1 MYVKKF
7 EGETLDEVL
16 KSVKRELGPDA
27 IILKT
32 ITNKGL
38 KGAFKKA
45 RIEITAAISEQSY
58 EKKAKVDHV
67 LTDQQRERFYSE
79 PAAEV
84 NKSINS
90 YSSHTPSA
98 QGAGYGNMGLNKVV
112 NSVSKASSKIK
123 SSLDDFL
130 AVSEKTAVTSS
141 EREVVTHFENMGA
154 EGSFHQS
161 NLINDLYKEQ
171 VVEDHEFVES
181 QRHTHKSQPAPRNE
195 YVERA
200 PVNNAS
206 TEIALELRQQLKSQ
220 QNQIELLERKLLE
233 LTQNVTVQETHHD
246 EHAGVKDL
254 RTTLKTLDL
263 SDKIVSDII
272 KKAKFE
278 LTREDLEEPDTVY
291 DFALRELNN
300 AIKVEMPLFS
310 SADVQGKPVVTTL
323 ISESSCGQGS
333 MALKLAV
340 LQENVKVIR
349 FRKLA
354 TENAAIDFT
363 AQVFNLDI
371 TAVDSLAHLMS
382 EARKAIADNK
392 NIILDIKTNTNDKDE
407 SRKIIDTLKRSFEC
421 VEFLVTLSAINSE
434 LYNRK
439 ILSKYKDFSN
449 GVIISY
455 MDQCLNY
462 GSILNVHYANSNI
475 PLKFYGTGA
484 TVPDD
489 IEAATS
495 ERILAGMFDF

>member
-7 EGETLDEVL
+7 EGETLDEAL

-67 LTDQQRERFYSE
+67 LTPQQQERFYQE
-79 PAAEV
+79 PATEI
-84 NKSINS
+84 NKSLDA
-90 YSSHTPSA
+90 YSSNRPA
-98 QGAGYGNMGLNKVV
+98 ANGAGYGNMGLNKVV
-112 NSVSKASSKIK
+112 NSVTKASSKIK

-130 AVSEKTAVTSS
+130 AVEEKEEEVRTPYDTLGSEA
-141 EREVVTHFENMGA
+141 
-154 EGSFHQS
+154 SFHQS
-161 NLINDLYKEQ
+161 NLINEYYE
-171 VVEDHEFVES
+171 E
-181 QRHTHKSQPAPRNE
+181 PAPKEETPVQARTE
-195 YVERA
+195 YRETA
-200 PVNNAS
+200 PVSSAS

-246 EHAGVKDL
+246 EHRGIKEL

-278 LTREDLEEPDTVY
+278 LTREDLDESDVVY
-291 DFALRELNN
+291 EFALREINN
-300 AIKVEMPLFS
+300 AIAIDMPLFS
-310 SADVQGKPVVTTL
+310 RADSQDKPVVTVL
-323 ISESSCGQGS
+323 LSEASCGQSS

-340 LQENVKVIR
+340 LQEGVKVIR
-349 FRKLA
+349 FRKQA
-354 TENAAIDFT
+354 NDNAGADFT
-363 AQVFNLDI
+363 SQVFNLDI
-371 TAVDSLAHLMS
+371 AAVDSLAHLMS
-382 EARKAIADNK
+382 EARKAIADK
-392 NIILDIKTNTNDKDE
+392 RSIILDIKTNENDRDE
-407 SRKIIDTLKRSFEC
+407 SRKIIDTLKRSFEQ

-434 LYNRK
+434 MYNRK
-439 ILSKYKDFSN
+439 ILSKYKDFAN

-475 PLKFYGTGA
+475 PMKFFGTGA

-495 ERILAGMFDF
+495 ERILAGMFEF

>member
-38 KGAFKKA
+38 KGAFKNA

-67 LTDQQRERFYSE
+67 LTNEQQERFYQE
-79 PAAEV
+79 PAQDI
-84 NKSINS
+84 NKSLDA
-90 YSSHTPSA
+90 YSSNRPAAS
-98 QGAGYGNMGLNKVV
+98 GAGYGSMGLNKVV
-112 NSVSKASSKIK
+112 NSVSKASGKLK

-130 AVSEKTAVTSS
+130 AVEEK
-141 EREVVTHFENMGA
+141 EVVTGYDTMGA
-154 EGSFHQS
+154 EASFHQS
-161 NLINDLYKEQ
+161 NLINEYLEEP
-171 VVEDHEFVES
+171 VV
-181 QRHTHKSQPAPRNE
+181 QQAAPAPRQTE
-195 YVERA
+195 YRETA
-200 PVNNAS
+200 PVSSAS

-233 LTQNVTVQETHHD
+233 LTQNVTVQETHSSDHR
-246 EHAGVKDL
+246 GIGDL

-278 LTREDLEEPDTVY
+278 LTREDLDEPDVVY
-291 DFALRELNN
+291 DFALREINN
-300 AIKVEMPLFS
+300 AIAVDMPLFS
-310 SADVQGKPVVTTL
+310 RADVQGKPVVSVL
-323 ISESSCGQGS
+323 ISEASCGQS
-333 MALKLAV
+333 SLALKLAV
-340 LQENVKVIR
+340 LQDGVKVIR
-349 FRKLA
+349 YRKQA
-354 TENAAIDFT
+354 NDNAGADFT
-363 AQVFNLDI
+363 SQVFNLDI

-382 EARKAIADNK
+382 EARKAIADNRS
-392 NIILDIKTNTNDKDE
+392 IILDVKTNENDKDE
-407 SRKIIDTLKRSFEC
+407 SRKIIDTLRRSFEQ

-434 LYNRK
+434 MYNRK
-439 ILSKYKDFSN
+439 ILSKYKDFAN

-475 PLKFYGTGA
+475 PLKFFGTGA

-495 ERILAGMFDF
+495 ERILAGMFEF

>member
-67 LTDQQRERFYSE
+67 LDDGQRERFYSE
-79 PAAEV
+79 PAS
-84 NKSINS
+84 NINQSINRYNS
-90 YSSHTPSA
+90 NKPSNNP
-98 QGAGYGNMGLNKVV
+98 GGYGNMGLNKVV

-123 SSLDDFL
+123 NSLDDFL
-130 AVSEKTAVTSS
+130 AVPEKEA
-141 EREVVTHFENMGA
+141 EKEVVSPYENMGA
-154 EGSFHQS
+154 EASFNQS

-171 VVEDHEFVES
+171 VQEDHELLM
-181 QRHTHKSQPAPRNE
+181 QQTQAPAQQE

-200 PVNNAS
+200 PVSSAS

-220 QNQIELLERKLLE
+220 QNQIELLERKLFE
-233 LTQNVTVQETHHD
+233 LTQNMTVQETHHD
-246 EHAGVKDL
+246 EHTGIKEL

-291 DFALRELNN
+291 DYALRELNN
-300 AIKVEMPLFS
+300 AIKTDMPLFS
-310 SADVQGKPVVTTL
+310 NADVQNKPVVTAL
-323 ISESSCGQGS
+323 ISESSCGQSS
-333 MALKLAV
+333 MTLKLAV

-349 FRKLA
+349 FRKQA
-354 TENAAIDFT
+354 KENAAIDFT
-363 AQVFNLDI
+363 SQVFNLDI
-371 TAVDSLAHLMS
+371 SAVDTLAHLMS
-382 EARKAIADNK
+382 EARKAIAHNRS
-392 NIILDIKTNTNDKDE
+392 IILDIKTNANDKDE
-407 SRKIIDTLKRSFEC
+407 SRKIIETLKRSFEQI
-421 VEFLVTLSAINSE
+421 EFLVTLSAINSE
-434 LYNRK
+434 MYNRK